1 MAKKKKKG
9 EEQEKKKGSKKGA
22 GNTDHK
28 AGWNA
33 VKSLKNAVISN
44 GYVESYLIALDAEDA
59 GLPGL
64 WNFQNLETGHY
75 DSNGKWEQGGPA
87 SWMVSA
93 KEALKAKLSDPVAL
107 LMKIGS
113 RYAGFNLCLQGDAS
127 MAHRRMVSVSC
138 KLDELGLSGSR
149 ALGKLEGE
157 AMDGKLPWLLESIKA
172 EALRN
177 QAEEVRKASDEAS
190 RKQAEQNA
198 KKLAENR
205 KK

>member
-9 EEQEKKKGSKKGA
+9 EDQKKQKGSKGA
-22 GNTDHK
+22 GNANHK

-33 VKSLKNAVISN
+33 VKALKNAVISN

-59 GLPGL
+59 GLPGI
-64 WNFQNLETGHY
+64 WNFRKLENEHETS
-75 DSNGKWEQGGPA
+75 DGKWEPGTA
-87 SWMVSA
+87 SWMVFA
-93 KEALKAKLSDPVAL
+93 KEALKAKMADPVAL
-107 LMKIGS
+107 LMKIGK

-127 MAHRRMVSVSC
+127 MAHRRMASVSY
-138 KLDELGLSGSR
+138 KLDELGLGGSL

-172 EALRN
+172 EGLRN
-177 QAEEVRKASDEAS
+177 QAEDDRKASEEAS
-190 RKQAEQNA
+190 RRQAEQNA